1 MSRAA
6 LFGLTYGMALGACGI
21 YVTAWQFWLLM
32 PLAACWAIRPEPKLP
47 RDAAKD
53 L

>member
-1 MSRAA
+1 MTRTA
-6 LFGLTYGMALGACGI
+6 LFGLTYGAALAACGI
-21 YVTAWQFWLLM
+21 NVASWQFWLLM
-32 PLAACWAIRPEPKLP
+32 PLAACWAIRFEPKTP